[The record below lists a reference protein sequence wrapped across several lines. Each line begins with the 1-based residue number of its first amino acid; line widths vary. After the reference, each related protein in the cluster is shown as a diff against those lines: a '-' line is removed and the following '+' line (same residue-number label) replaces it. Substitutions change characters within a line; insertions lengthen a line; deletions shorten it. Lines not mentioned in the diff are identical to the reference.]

1 MIVRSMDDL
10 RTALDR
16 MAKHNRLSLTALNEV
31 AQIGQG
37 ILTRLR
43 RKDVKTRSGPG
54 SPIRD
59 IQADIKFSTLIR
71 VVESAGWEMEFRPKE
86 QGNRRTRVREAARA
100 QGGVGDTT
108 TPVVA
113 DVDS

>member
-1 MIVRSMDDL
+1 MIVKSMDDL
-10 RTALDR
+10 RTALER
-16 MAKHNRLSLTALNEV
+16 MAKYNSLSLTALNEL

-37 ILTRLR
+37 ILSRLR

-54 SPIRD
+54 SPVRE

-71 VVESAGWEMEFRPKE
+71 VVESAGWEMEFRPKV
-86 QGNRRTRVREAARA
+86 QANRRARVREAARA
-100 QGGVGDTT
+100 QGGGSN
-108 TPVVA
+108 TPPVMA